1 MRKCFSLLFL
11 FFISNVLSQE
21 NEYFIDAKFNAD
33 NRTIEIYQTIDF
45 TNTTSN
51 NLNYIILND
60 WAHSYSNPSTPLGK
74 RLSEDFTLNFQRST
88 KNQRGLTT
96 IYSMQSKSTILSYN
110 RLEDNVDLIK
120 VNLANV
126 LKPNEKITI
135 TIDYKIKIPISD
147 FTGYG
152 IDKNG
157 NINLSEWFITLAKI
171 IDDNWLIE
179 SNLDLNDI
187 SLDPSFYKFKI
198 TFPSKFELISD
209 FEIDTINNSDTYNIL
224 TSKKEKRIYNP
235 IIISKNRYFE
245 IFKINN
251 NTVITDIDNI
261 SNKKTDSLIF
271 KVISYVDKKTGNKI
285 LSRPSAKDSVN
296 FKFILNK
303 TINYVESKLGS
314 YPINN
319 IVLSKFDQ
327 NKDPIYGL
335 NNIPEFLNPF
345 ERSFIQEFSVLKR
358 IISVYLNNLYPIHK
372 RKNYWQIK
380 VIEVFLLIDYIE
392 NYYPELNLIGKFS
405 KLSIIKNREYSKF
418 KFNDQYRLF
427 DNIISSRNISQS
439 IDYPLDSLTMINHKV
454 INPYKYGLALKML
467 DDYLGNK
474 NVMKS
479 IYEFSINNKLIS
491 SNRTFI
497 DLLYDNNK
505 GKISWFKDYLNYN
518 NSIDFSIKKVG
529 SKENNHK
536 FLIKNNS
543 LISLPLKITLKDQNN
558 KTENKWLNKF
568 KNDTILNVNSNS
580 KIIINSEKYF
590 SEFNFSNNYSSTSK
604 MKKKTKFVLFRDF
617 DNNLNNQVYYIPIFD
632 YNLYDGLMPGVSF
645 SNSTPIKRPFTYKI
659 EPSYSTKQK
668 EFLGNMNLKYT
679 DYNTNKN
686 NSLYSINYFLG
697 ASTFH
702 YKDDLS
708 YNTFFPSVVL
718 AFRDKDL
725 RSNYRQILSMRYI
738 SVFREENSNSVEYP
752 NYNIL
757 NFKYI
762 TANSSVEKAFNFK
775 TDIQINK
782 DFIKSSVTFNF
793 RNYYKTNRQ
802 YNVRFFAGKF
812 LKNNTKDDYFSFSSF
827 RARDYLFS
835 TNLLGRSENSGF
847 YSQQY
852 IGSEGGFKSKINY
865 EYANDF
871 IISLNSGI
879 TVWQWIE
886 GYSGIAAIKNLNEDL
901 IFQYESGIR
910 LNLFTDYFE
919 LYFPVYS
926 SLGNELNQTNYLTK
940 IRFKISLDPDTL
952 SSLFTRRWF

>member
-88 KNQRGLTT
+88 KNQRGLTS

-380 VIEVFLLIDYIE
+380 GIEVFLLIDYIE

-454 INPYKYGLALKML
+454 INPYKSGLALKML

-491 SNRTFI
+491 SKRTFI

-543 LISLPLKITLKDQNN
+543 PISLPLKITLKDQNN

>member
-1 MRKCFSLLFL
+1 MRKCFSLLFF

-96 IYSMQSKSTILSYN
+96 IFSMQSKSTILRYN

-209 FEIDTINNSDTYNIL
+209 FEIDTINNSDIYNIL

-358 IISVYLNNLYPIHK
+358 IISIYLNNLYPIHK

-380 VIEVFLLIDYIE
+380 GIEVFLLIDYIE

-418 KFNDQYRLF
+418 KFNDQYSLF

-454 INPYKYGLALKML
+454 INPYKSGLALKML

-491 SNRTFI
+491 SKRTFI

-568 KNDTILNVNSNS
+568 KNDTILNVSSNS
-580 KIIINSEKYF
+580 KIIINPEKYF

>member
-1 MRKCFSLLFL
+1 
-11 FFISNVLSQE
+11 
-21 NEYFIDAKFNAD
+21 
-33 NRTIEIYQTIDF
+33 
-45 TNTTSN
+45 
-51 NLNYIILND
+51 
-60 WAHSYSNPSTPLGK
+60 
-74 RLSEDFTLNFQRST
+74 
-88 KNQRGLTT
+88 
-96 IYSMQSKSTILSYN
+96 MQSKSTILSYN

-358 IISVYLNNLYPIHK
+358 IISIYLNNLYPIHK

-380 VIEVFLLIDYIE
+380 GIEVFLLIDYIE

-454 INPYKYGLALKML
+454 INPYKSGLALKML

>member
-358 IISVYLNNLYPIHK
+358 IISIYLNNLYPIHK

-380 VIEVFLLIDYIE
+380 GIEVFLLIDYIE

-454 INPYKYGLALKML
+454 INPYKSGLALKML

-568 KNDTILNVNSNS
+568 KNDTILNVSSNS
-580 KIIINSEKYF
+580 KIIINPEKYF

>member
-358 IISVYLNNLYPIHK
+358 IISTYLNNLYPIHK

-380 VIEVFLLIDYIE
+380 GIEVFLLIDYIE

-454 INPYKYGLALKML
+454 INPYKSGLALKML

-708 YNTFFPSVVL
+708 YNTFFPSIVL

>member
-380 VIEVFLLIDYIE
+380 GIEVFLLIDYIE

-405 KLSIIKNREYSKF
+405 KLSVIKNREYSKF

-454 INPYKYGLALKML
+454 INPYKSGLALKML

-543 LISLPLKITLKDQNN
+543 PISLPLKITLKDQNN

>member
-96 IYSMQSKSTILSYN
+96 IFSMQSKSTILRYN

-358 IISVYLNNLYPIHK
+358 IISIYLNNLYPIHK

-380 VIEVFLLIDYIE
+380 GIEVFLLIDYIE

-454 INPYKYGLALKML
+454 INPYKSGLALKML

-708 YNTFFPSVVL
+708 YNTFFPSIVL

>member
-74 RLSEDFTLNFQRST
+74 RLSEDFILNFQRST

-96 IYSMQSKSTILSYN
+96 ISSVQSKSTILSYN

-209 FEIDTINNSDTYNIL
+209 FEIDTINKSDIYNIL

-380 VIEVFLLIDYIE
+380 GIEVFLLIDYIE

-405 KLSIIKNREYSKF
+405 KLSVIKNREYSKF

-454 INPYKYGLALKML
+454 INPYKSGLALKML